1 MDNSYRFF
9 KNEACKY
16 FPCHKGLK
24 EFNCLFCFCP
34 FYLREDCPGNP
45 KFWNKEGTIIK
56 DCSDCAFPHYPEHY
70 DTMMAGSGRAT
81 RRARSQR
88 RSGRQQCLFRKSIRR
103 RKHESGEADSHG
115 FLRGI

>member
-56 DCSDCAFPHYPEHY
+56 DCSDCAYPHYPEHY
-70 DTMMAGSGRAT
+70 DTMMAWIRESNA
-81 RRARSQR
+81 ARTFSEEI
-88 RSGRQQCLFRKSIRR
+88 RKAAVPFSK
-103 RKHESGEADSHG
+103 KHPEEEA
-115 FLRGI
+115 